1 MLLKAFNE
9 EFLWK
14 STMERSGNTRKPV
27 LKEPM
32 VLPRINTIVGGT
44 IPERVTIDEERQ
56 YRYSAYT
63 RNYWLGVKERQNEYR
78 LREYI
83 LRNKLLSNFPN

>member
-9 EFLWK
+9 ILLWK
-14 STMERSGNTRKPV
+14 GQIQKNQPKSTLTQPDMI
-27 LKEPM
+27 
-32 VLPRINTIVGGT
+32 LPRINTIVGGH

-56 YRYSAYT
+56 YRYSVYS

-78 LREYI
+78 LREI
-83 LRNKLLSNFPN
+83 LKSQLS